1 MILVTK
7 RVAVAPFELKLGP
20 NESYGRAAS
29 VKATLGAPKAQIRA
43 NIMVKLPIHRPG
55 GRYVIRIFTHL
66 RITYQ
71 ELLRITYYVFHV
83 LAEMPTYRIRVL
95 RISYV
100 LRKGLRIYASR
111 HR

>member
-7 RVAVAPFELKLGP
+7 RVAVSLFALKLGP

-29 VKATLGAPKAQIRA
+29 VKTPPRAQKAQIRA
-43 NIMVKLPIHRPG
+43 KIIVRLRIHRPG
-55 GRYVIRIFTHL
+55 GRYAIHIFSYL

-83 LAEMPTYRIRVL
+83 LAEMPSYRIRVL

-100 LRKGLRIYASR
+100 LRKGLRIYASK